1 MASIYKRNQDK
12 GKKRSAWYIGY
23 KDHTGRQRTVKG
35 YTDKGE
41 TERYA
46 AKLEEDA
53 RLIRDGLKAPDEDE
67 RIKAKKAA
75 IQTMIDKFKE
85 HLDHRDITE
94 KQRLEVISR
103 LKKIVAGA
111 KIRTINEI
119 TATKVQDFLKTLRD
133 AGGSRQTSNHY
144 FRAIQQFTLWLVKTR
159 KLIENPLSEM
169 RKLNTQV
176 DRRHDRRPLND
187 EEFQRL
193 LEAAEAGKPDQT
205 IPGPD
210 RAMMYALAAWTGY
223 RRSELASLT
232 PSSFNL
238 DSTPPIATV
247 SAAYTKRKRTDTQVL
262 HPILVER
269 LRKWLASKA
278 LPPNAILFP
287 VSDKVPGGV
296 DRRTSEMMMN
306 DLNAARKKWIEEG
319 KTPKEKLAREHSDF
333 LKYKDSQNRFADFHA
348 NRHTFITNLSKAKV
362 SPKLAQEL
370 ARHSDIRLTL
380 GIYTHTDLDEKQRAV
395 ESLPKPW
402 EYIGSKSKSES
413 DINRQSEAD
422 EPTTSTASID
432 KRESEK
438 AKEKAEICA
447 SCLALSASPSS
458 SAATSEKERTR
469 LWRPSPLVGKLRL
482 MDLGQFTSNMTHSIV
497 ELYANQ
503 LSLTD

>member
-1 MASIYKRNQDK
+1 MASIYKRTQDK
-12 GKKRSAWYIGY
+12 GKKRTAWYIGY
-23 KDHTGRQRTVKG
+23 KDHSGKQRTVKG

-67 RIKAKKAA
+67 RIKAKKAP
-75 IQTMIDKFKE
+75 IQTMIDKFKG

-94 KQRLEVISR
+94 KQRFEVLSR

-119 TATKVQDFLKTLRD
+119 TATKVQEYLKSLRD

-159 KLIENPLSEM
+159 KLIENPLSDM

-176 DRRHDRRPLND
+176 DRRHDRRALSD

-193 LEAAEAGKPDQT
+193 IEAAEAGKPDQT

-210 RAMMYALAAWTGY
+210 RAMMYVLAAWTGY

-232 PSSFNL
+232 PSSFDL
-238 DSTPPIATV
+238 DGNPPVATV
-247 SAAYTKRKRTDTQVL
+247 SAAYTKRKRTDAQVL
-262 HPILVER
+262 HPILVKR
-269 LRKWLASKA
+269 LRSWLASKS
-278 LPPNAILFP
+278 LPPNTILFP

-319 KTPKEKLAREHSDF
+319 KTDKEKETREQSDF
-333 LKYKDSQNRFADFHA
+333 LRYKDSQNRFADFHA

-402 EYIGSKSKSES
+402 EYIGSKPKSES
-413 DINRQSEAD
+413 DINRQSEAQ
-422 EPTTSTASID
+422 EPTKIATSTAN
-432 KRESEK
+432 KRLGNP
-438 AKEKAEICA
+438 KEKTRICA
-447 SCLALSASPSS
+447 SCHAMSSNASSPVDSS
-458 SAATSEKERTR
+458 ENEQTR
-469 LWRPSPLVGKLRL
+469 LWRPSPLPGEHSCMVEAQRTELLR
-482 MDLGQFTSNMTHSIV
+482 
-497 ELYANQ
+497 
-503 LSLTD
+503 